1 MLKCMP
7 GLNAY
12 EDKQFQLR
20 GEKKSNSDFS
30 WNILKDKKMPL
41 CLFECLCEADLQQY
55 YPRFAAVGLQKID
68 ELAQITMKDYS
79 RLGVER
85 MEDRKRLFQLIQII
99 QSVAEEDK
107 KERTPLQPGC
117 VYPQLLHDRSGARR
131 QLQFDA
137 SIEETLGTIAQSEFC
152 HIRSMNNPGDS
163 VSTASP
169 ADPRYCRNIHSS
181 GTEADTTCSA
191 KTQNT
196 KTLPHRGSAPDLS
209 DGEIPIIHRVAHVL
223 GYNYG
228 VPQTCR
234 RLDPTEK
241 KRPWTETDRIRVCVR
256 KRPLSSREERRG
268 EVNVVSAEEKG
279 TITIYERK
287 EAVNLKEYILQ
298 HAFYFD
304 EVFSETFTNQD
315 VYMRTAYP
323 LIQHVFN
330 GGNATC
336 FAYGQTGA
344 GKTHTMIGTQKNP
357 GLYALAAKD
366 IFQQLATV
374 QLKSDCKV
382 WISFYEIYC
391 GQLYDLLNERKR
403 LYAREDGKHVVQIA
417 GLREVQ
423 VSSVEL
429 LLEMILKGSRERST
443 GASGVNSD
451 SSRSHAVIQ
460 IQMKNS
466 KNRKLGR
473 ISFIDL
479 AGSERASDAKESDKQ
494 TKLEGAEI
502 NQSLLAL
509 KECIRA
515 LDQEQA
521 HTPFRQ
527 SKLTQVLKDS
537 FIGNSKTCMIANV
550 SPSHI
555 ATEHTLNTLRYAD
568 RVKELKR
575 GTTSHSAHGRPAACV
590 SPKRVQNAPAGSGD
604 KISPKKVKLGQQ
616 HISASHQAKSKS
628 CPSVFHP
635 TIIPLSST
643 PKYCSK
649 SSTVKENARDAGLNH
664 MTPVKGTLRSGASGK
679 KKNGKT
685 SDGLYPIFQSPTTS
699 NTETTCEMRNIKR
712 ENFVGTQ
719 KVPKVQIIQ
728 AVQPVQKEIVP
739 RPGLLANPNYRA
751 LSKGLPDEIPRPTV
765 NTVAGRAGV
774 HPQPKE
780 REQHLRSYYKQFQ
793 QPPIFQQKLHYQPLE
808 KIFAQYKPQSI
819 KVTSS
824 IDPVH
829 PSSPLED
836 LDDSDFSED
845 SFSYSSNHKQGRNE
859 VEVGEN
865 ISFFLHQDSPVKEL
879 GKSAE
884 MKKGL
889 CFSDKDPQLFD
900 QGVGWRHGNNANTQ
914 GREHPD
920 KNVMPTSWSSEMD
933 SSAILNG
940 TIDSPEKPYSSQEDL
955 ETPLSKRT
963 TWHNPN
969 LDKGMGSSLNCSF
982 KEHSVHSKA
991 KGPCEGCV
999 SVSSHSVSGVMAPLT
1014 VSLLQDNWSFWSD
1027 PCLAPQELSAR
1038 SENGAKNLNCIEGW
1052 SVDAP
1057 PTLGKIPTDEP
1068 GGQSHES
1075 ATDKQCI
1082 CSNKALKSFCGEKGW
1097 FPGNSGQS
1105 YSSSSSR
1112 SPSAFVHQ
1120 EWSVKGSRNASL
1132 SARGKQSDSS
1142 HLTDTSL
1149 DVLLKSS
1156 GQHGSRFYDADT
1168 EDTTDG
1174 LKGVGNG
1181 NKAEEESPFGRST
1194 DKNIIDSNDLPAIAA
1209 TDEVLNCNMEHPS
1222 FKEDF
1227 RLPLRDDELEC
1238 LKAKLLQCLFS
1249 QGDLKKEPPPNCV
1262 MDIPSPKNSTS
1273 VDGEI
1278 CPSKGPGH
1286 KPRAL
1291 ERAQQLVIQ
1300 AHREQLNEIADLCS
1314 REEVLLSH
1322 INLSVSVGHRDVGV

>member
-1 MLKCMP
+1 
-7 GLNAY
+7 
-12 EDKQFQLR
+12 
-20 GEKKSNSDFS
+20 
-30 WNILKDKKMPL
+30 MPL
-41 CLFECLCEADLQQY
+41 CLFECLCEADLQQC

-79 RLGVER
+79 
-85 MEDRKRLFQLIQII
+85 
-99 QSVAEEDK
+99 
-107 KERTPLQPGC
+107 
-117 VYPQLLHDRSGARR
+117 
-131 QLQFDA
+131 
-137 SIEETLGTIAQSEFC
+137 
-152 HIRSMNNPGDS
+152 
-163 VSTASP
+163 
-169 ADPRYCRNIHSS
+169 RNIHSS

-196 KTLPHRGSAPDLS
+196 KTLPHRGSATDLS

-234 RLDPTEK
+234 RL
-241 KRPWTETDRIRVCVR
+241 WSVSVR
-256 KRPLSSREERRG
+256 KSSKAPVLFSSNAKVAFLLG
-268 EVNVVSAEEKG
+268 
-279 TITIYERK
+279 
-287 EAVNLKEYILQ
+287 LQ
-298 HAFYFD
+298 H
-304 EVFSETFTNQD
+304 
-315 VYMRTAYP
+315 
-323 LIQHVFN
+323 
-330 GGNATC
+330 
-336 FAYGQTGA
+336 QTG
-344 GKTHTMIGTQKNP
+344 T
-357 GLYALAAKD
+357 L
-366 IFQQLATV
+366 
-374 QLKSDCKV
+374 
-382 WISFYEIYC
+382 
-391 GQLYDLLNERKR
+391 
-403 LYAREDGKHVVQIA
+403 
-417 GLREVQ
+417 
-423 VSSVEL
+423 
-429 LLEMILKGSRERST
+429 MILKGSRERST

-479 AGSERASDAKESDKQ
+479 TGSERASDAKESDKQ

-527 SKLTQVLKDS
+527 SKLTQ
-537 FIGNSKTCMIANV
+537 C
-550 SPSHI
+550 SHFHLPH
-555 ATEHTLNTLRYAD
+555 AFFF

-575 GTTSHSAHGRPAACV
+575 GTTSHSAHGQPAACV

-649 SSTVKENARDAGLNH
+649 SSTAKENARDAGLNH

-679 KKNGKT
+679 KKKNGKT

-699 NTETTCEMRNIKR
+699 NTETTCETRNIKR

-765 NTVAGRAGV
+765 NTVAGRAAV

-845 SFSYSSNHKQGRNE
+845 SFSYSSNHKKGRNE

-865 ISFFLHQDSPVKEL
+865 ISFFLHQDSPVKES

-889 CFSDKDPQLFD
+889 CFSDKDPPLFD
-900 QGVGWRHGNNANTQ
+900 QGVGWSHGNNANTQ

-933 SSAILNG
+933 S
-940 TIDSPEKPYSSQEDL
+940 K
-955 ETPLSKRT
+955 
-963 TWHNPN
+963 
-969 LDKGMGSSLNCSF
+969 
-982 KEHSVHSKA
+982 HSVHSKA
-991 KGPCEGCV
+991 RGPCEGCV

-1097 FPGNSGQS
+1097 FPGTS
-1105 YSSSSSR
+1105 
-1112 SPSAFVHQ
+1112 
-1120 EWSVKGSRNASL
+1120 
-1132 SARGKQSDSS
+1132 
-1142 HLTDTSL
+1142 DTSL
-1149 DVLLKSS
+1149 DVLLKSN
-1156 GQHGSRFYDADT
+1156 GQHCSRFYDADT

-1174 LKGVGNG
+1174 LKGMGNG
-1181 NKAEEESPFGRST
+1181 NKAKEESPSGRST
-1194 DKNIIDSNDLPAIAA
+1194 DKNIIDSNDLPASAA
-1209 TDEVLNCNMEHPS
+1209 TDEVLNCNREPPS

-1273 VDGEI
+1273 VDREI

-1286 KPRAL
+1286 KPWK
-1291 ERAQQLVIQ
+1291 E
-1300 AHREQLNEIADLCS
+1300 
-1314 REEVLLSH
+1314 LSEYG
-1322 INLSVSVGHRDVGV
+1322 IPGILP